1 LLLNRPLPGRNVLR
15 ALATVPFL
23 VTPSVMALLWKN
35 LFLSPSTGIIDW
47 LLHLVG
53 LPAVAW
59 FSSLPLESVI
69 FIVAWEWTPFVMLVI
84 LAGLQSIPD
93 EVLEAAKVDGAAA
106 WTTFWR
112 IVIPLLRKPYE
123 IALLFGTIFI
133 FQTFGEIY
141 LTTAG
146 GPGLTTNT
154 LPYYTYR
161 TALNSF
167 QIGLAATLGVIGV
180 ITNGVIAQ
188 FVAVPM
194 ASAYLLPDTISLR
207 EAALKEPVSCAVHG
221 MHSLNPRSGDTFLIV
236 GAGTMGLLL
245 LQLALRGGASRVA
258 MVDVNAQRLASAEEL
273 GATRTYKDI
282 ERALADESLG
292 FNCVIDATGVPA
304 VIENAFMAVKRGGK
318 FMVFGVASN
327 EARISLSPFR
337 IYNDEITI
345 VGSMAILFSFQAA
358 LDLISSGVINT
369 EAMLTAA
376 LPLQDFPKALDMVR
390 QG

>member
-1 LLLNRPLPGRNVLR
+1 MRAVVIDAPGRIRVDNV
-15 ALATVPFL
+15 PDP
-23 VTPSVMALLWKN
+23 TPR
-35 LFLSPSTGIIDW
+35 
-47 LLHLVG
+47 
-53 LPAVAW
+53 
-59 FSSLPLESVI
+59 
-69 FIVAWEWTPFVMLVI
+69 
-84 LAGLQSIPD
+84 PD
-93 EVLEAAKVDGAAA
+93 EVLVRVGACGICGTDLHIIDGESPLA
-106 WTTFWR
+106 R
-112 IVIPLLRKPYE
+112 YPVIPGHEFAGEVVALGYD
-123 IALLFGTIFI
+123 IAQSNGNREGNITVGSRVAIDPNLYCGHCDLCRTGHENLCLNYAAL
-133 FQTFGEIY
+133 GV
-141 LTTAG
+141 
-146 GPGLTTNT
+146 TTNG
-154 LPYYTYR
+154 
-161 TALNSF
+161 A
-167 QIGLAATLGVIGV
+167 
-180 ITNGVIAQ
+180 IAQ
-188 FVAVPM
+188 YVAVPM
-194 ASAYLLPDTISLR
+194 ASAYLLPNSMSLR
-207 EAALKEPVSCAVHG
+207 EGALIEPVSCAVHG

-258 MVDVNAQRLASAEEL
+258 MVDVNMQRLASAEEL

-369 EAMLTAA
+369 QAMLTEA
-376 LPLQDFPKALDMVR
+376 LPLQDFSRALDMVR
-390 QG
+390 KGQGVKTQILPDG

>member
-1 LLLNRPLPGRNVLR
+1 MRAVVIDAPGRIRVDNVPDPTPR
-15 ALATVPFL
+15 PNEVL
-23 VTPSVMALLWKN
+23 VRVDACGICGTDLH
-35 LFLSPSTGIIDW
+35 IID
-47 LLHLVG
+47 G
-53 LPAVAW
+53 E
-59 FSSLPLESVI
+59 SPL
-69 FIVAWEWTPFVMLVI
+69 ARYP
-84 LAGLQSIPD
+84 
-93 EVLEAAKVDGAAA
+93 
-106 WTTFWR
+106 
-112 IVIPLLRKPYE
+112 VIPGHEFAGEVVALGYD
-123 IALLFGTIFI
+123 IAQSNGN
-133 FQTFGEIY
+133 GEANITVGSRVAIDPNLY
-141 LTTAG
+141 CGHCDLCRTGHENLCLNYAALG
-146 GPGLTTNT
+146 VTTN
-154 LPYYTYR
+154 
-161 TALNSF
+161 
-167 QIGLAATLGVIGV
+167 GG
-180 ITNGVIAQ
+180 IAQ
-188 FVAVPM
+188 YVAVPR
-194 ASAYLLPDTISLR
+194 ASAYLLPNGISLR
-207 EAALKEPVSCAVHG
+207 EGALIEPVSCAVHG

-258 MVDVNAQRLASAEEL
+258 MVDVNMQRLASAEEL

-369 EAMLTAA
+369 HAMLTEA
-376 LPLQDFPKALDMVR
+376 LPLQDFSRALDMVR
-390 QG
+390 KGQGVKTQILPNE